1 MPASYSGISNV
12 SAGDVASASNLNQ
25 YKESLEGARDFVP
38 ILWATANNN
47 IIMRVGDAAGANY
60 FDIQDYAGVS
70 QFKVDSNG
78 NITTTQTLTSTKPM
92 RLLADISVANTTTLA
107 DITGLSFAIG
117 ANEIWALDIV
127 LLTVAGSVGDMKFG
141 WTYPASCTMRWGNR
155 GDAADNAGND
165 PTGAAMPTS
174 HNWDGPITWTPAFSG
189 HGADIVPRNLYA
201 LVTNGAN
208 AGTLQLQFS
217 QLASD
222 ATATYVKADSYIIA
236 TKVS

>member
-12 SAGDVASASNLNQ
+12 SAGDVASASSLNQ
-25 YKESLEGARDFVP
+25 YKESLEGSRDFVP
-38 ILWATANNN
+38 VLWATANNN

-70 QFKVDSNG
+70 QFRVDSNG

-92 RLLADISVANTTTLA
+92 RVLTDVSVNNSITPAN
-107 DITGLSFAIG
+107 ITGLSFAIG

-127 LLTVAGSVGDMKFG
+127 LLTVSDSSADIKFS

-155 GDAADNAGND
+155 GDAADNSGSN
-165 PTGAAMPTS
+165 PTGAAMPTT

-189 HGADIVPRNLYA
+189 HGTDIVPRNLYA

-217 QLASD
+217 QLYVVASD
-222 ATATYVKADSYIIA
+222 TTVKADSYIIA